1 MGLLTQRSGT
11 EEDPPGRLPPSSSS
25 SVIDFLRFLHGSQ
38 LLTSLIVIHQP
49 NKSTQVHKINKKSC
63 EILKAWG
70 INVLFFRCC
79 FWVHMCLNATCQTR
93 ASGHP
98 HGTPCLQHSSR
109 RMSPLLTP
117 PLFGWLA
124 DDCHTSLSY
133 RQTSKRPNKQKTQN
147 EHKDARHTEKQ
158 EDRQVHVNTLKIIC
172 NKTER
177 RNPWM
182 LSYCM

>member
-11 EEDPPGRLPPSSSS
+11 EEDSPGRLPPSSSS
-25 SVIDFLRFLHGSQ
+25 SVVDFLRFLHGSQ

-49 NKSTQVHKINKKSC
+49 NKSTQVHKIKKKSC

-133 RQTSKRPNKQKTQN
+133 RQTSKRPNKQKHRMNIKT
-147 EHKDARHTEKQ
+147 HDTRK
-158 EDRQVHVNTLKIIC
+158 
-172 NKTER
+172 NKKTDKY
-177 RNPWM
+177 M
-182 LSYCM
+182 